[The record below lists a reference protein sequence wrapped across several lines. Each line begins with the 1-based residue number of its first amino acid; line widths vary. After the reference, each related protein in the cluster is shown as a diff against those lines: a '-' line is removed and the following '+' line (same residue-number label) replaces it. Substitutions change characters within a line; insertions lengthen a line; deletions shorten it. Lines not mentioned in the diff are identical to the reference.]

1 MEQFFSYLFD
11 AIECIANLLRYMTF
25 TIGQTTISFMAILIF
40 ITAGS
45 IIISIVKNIN
55 IKQFRS
61 SRRSEE

>member
-11 AIECIANLLRYMTF
+11 AIECIADLLRYMTF
-25 TIGQTTISFMAILIF
+25 RIGQTTISFMAILIF
-40 ITAGS
+40 IAAIS

-55 IKQFRS
+55 IKQFKS

>member
-11 AIECIANLLRYMTF
+11 AIECIAELLRSMTF
-25 TIGQTTISFMAILIF
+25 QIGQTTISFMGILIF
-40 ITAGS
+40 IAAGS
-45 IIISIVKNIN
+45 IIVSIVKNIN